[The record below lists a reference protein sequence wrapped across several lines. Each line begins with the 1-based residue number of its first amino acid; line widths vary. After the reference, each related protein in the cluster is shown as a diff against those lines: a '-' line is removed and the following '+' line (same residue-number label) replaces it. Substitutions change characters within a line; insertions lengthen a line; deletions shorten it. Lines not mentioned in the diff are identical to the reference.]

1 MKANKKLLISKIET
15 TYGVDSAPVVG
26 TNDVLISNF
35 TINPLNVRYAERNH
49 ALPYFGNRAQIN
61 VGDTMVMEY
70 DIEMSGAGT
79 VVGIPGY
86 GVLMRG
92 AGMSETVTPTTGPVT
107 YAMISDNEESL
118 SKYFYWDG
126 VRHKMLGAYGSAEW
140 RVSEGQIPYIH
151 MRYEGLYSGVVE
163 AAPGTPVLTA
173 FQTPLAITKT
183 NTVFTLH
190 GYAAP
195 LASLTITQG
204 NEHVY
209 KNRPNAERMYFTGRK
224 MTGQVVIELPK
235 PSVKDFLTICRNG
248 TTGSLSMTHGVTAG
262 NKCLLNASNV
272 QLTNPQTS
280 ETDNLVMLT
289 MNMNFV
295 PSSAGNDEFTFA
307 TQ

>member
-1 MKANKKLLISKIET
+1 MKANKKLLIAKLET
-15 TYGVDSAPVVG
+15 TYGTDSTPVVG

-35 TINPLNVRYAERNH
+35 TVKPLNVRYAERNH

-61 VGDTMVMEY
+61 VGDTMIMEY
-70 DIEMSGAGT
+70 DIEMSGSGT
-79 VVGIPGY
+79 VAGVPGY

-140 RVSEGQIPYIH
+140 RMAEGQIPYIH
-151 MRYEGLYSGVVE
+151 MRYEGLYGGVAD
-163 AAPGTPVLTA
+163 AAPGTPVLTL
-173 FQTPLAITKT
+173 FQTPLAMTKT

-190 GYAAP
+190 GFAAP

-209 KNRPNAERMYFTGRK
+209 KNRPNAERMYFTNRK
-224 MTGQVVIELPK
+224 MTGQVVIECPK

-248 TTGSLSMTHGVTAG
+248 TLGSLSMTHGVTAG
-262 NKCLLNASNV
+262 NKALLNASNV
-272 QLTNPQTS
+272 QLTNPETS
-280 ETDNLVMLT
+280 ETDNLVMLS
-289 MNMNFV
+289 MNLNFV